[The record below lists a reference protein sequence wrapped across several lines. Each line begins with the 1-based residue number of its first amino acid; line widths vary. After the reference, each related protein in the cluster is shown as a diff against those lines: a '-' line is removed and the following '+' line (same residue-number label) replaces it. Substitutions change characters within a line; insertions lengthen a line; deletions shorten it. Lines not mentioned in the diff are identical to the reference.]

1 MPDMSSEERR
11 SAILS
16 MLDRATSVQ
25 VTQLADAFGVSR
37 VTARADLDALARDGK
52 LRRTHGGA
60 VSLSKT
66 LTVSVQERRINVN
79 AEAKRTIAR
88 LAAPLVED
96 GDSVLVDS
104 GTTALEFVRAISG
117 RTGVTVVTDDLTI
130 ADYVDRSAPSLDVI
144 MLGGSLRKGHRY
156 TAGPLALRALEVLHP
171 DKAFVSPTSY
181 VPGRGLMTNNQDM
194 AELKRAFLAC
204 AERTYVLLDS
214 SKVGAPGLLWF
225 GTLADVEALITDA
238 DPGDAVRAVLRN
250 HPARQGPGERDIPRV
265 REQRGPRRRPRHGR
279 DIPRRGSARQR
290 DRALPRRRRSGR
302 DLHFRHGGAREG
314 PFHTQTSAGFQVR
327 RRLVQAKLL
336 IRGSSSPNP

>member
-1 MPDMSSEERR
+1 MAMSSEERR
-11 SAILS
+11 AAILS
-16 MLDRATSVQ
+16 MLDRAASVQ
-25 VTQLADAFGVSR
+25 VTQLAGAFGVSR

-79 AEAKRTIAR
+79 VEAKRAIAR

-104 GTTALEFVRAISG
+104 GTTALELVRAISG
-117 RTGVTVVTDDLTI
+117 RAGVTVVTDDFTI

-156 TAGPLALRALEVLHP
+156 TAGPLAMRTLEVLHP
-171 DKAFVSPTSY
+171 RKAFVTPTSY

-194 AELKRAFLAC
+194 AELKRAYLTC
-204 AERTYVLLDS
+204 ADRTFVLMDQ

-225 GTLADVEALITDA
+225 GTLGGVEAVVMDA
-238 DPGDAVRAVLRN
+238 DPDGLVAEDAAEQGCRVLY
-250 HPARQGPGERDIPRV
+250 
-265 REQRGPRRRPRHGR
+265 
-279 DIPRRGSARQR
+279 
-290 DRALPRRRRSGR
+290 
-302 DLHFRHGGAREG
+302 
-314 PFHTQTSAGFQVR
+314 
-327 RRLVQAKLL
+327 
-336 IRGSSSPNP
+336 

>member
-11 SAILS
+11 AAILS
-16 MLDRATSVQ
+16 MLDRAASVQ

-79 AEAKRTIAR
+79 VEAKRAIAR

-104 GTTALEFVRAISG
+104 GTTALELVRAISG
-117 RTGVTVVTDDLTI
+117 RAGVTVVTDDFTI

-156 TAGPLALRALEVLHP
+156 TAGPLAMRTLEVLHP
-171 DKAFVSPTSY
+171 RKAFVTPTSY

-194 AELKRAFLAC
+194 AELKRAYLTC
-204 AERTYVLLDS
+204 ADRTFVLMDQ

-225 GTLADVEALITDA
+225 GTLGGVEAVVMDEDPDGLVAEDA
-238 DPGDAVRAVLRN
+238 AEQGCRVLY
-250 HPARQGPGERDIPRV
+250 
-265 REQRGPRRRPRHGR
+265 
-279 DIPRRGSARQR
+279 
-290 DRALPRRRRSGR
+290 
-302 DLHFRHGGAREG
+302 
-314 PFHTQTSAGFQVR
+314 
-327 RRLVQAKLL
+327 
-336 IRGSSSPNP
+336 

>member
-1 MPDMSSEERR
+1 MAMSSEERR
-11 SAILS
+11 AAILS

-25 VTQLADAFGVSR
+25 VTQLAEAFGVSR
-37 VTARADLDALARDGK
+37 VTARADLDVLARDGK

-79 AEAKRTIAR
+79 AEAKLAIAR

-104 GTTALEFVRAISG
+104 GTTALELVRAISG
-117 RTGVTVVTDDLTI
+117 RTGVTVVTDDFTI

-156 TAGPLALRALEVLHP
+156 TAGPLAMRTLEVLHP
-171 DKAFVSPTSY
+171 RKAFVTPTSY

-194 AELKRAFLAC
+194 AELKRAFLTC
-204 AERTYVLLDS
+204 ADRTFVLMDQ

-225 GTLADVEALITDA
+225 GTLRGVEAVVMDA
-238 DPGDAVRAVLRN
+238 DPDGLVSEDAAEQGCRVLY
-250 HPARQGPGERDIPRV
+250 
-265 REQRGPRRRPRHGR
+265 
-279 DIPRRGSARQR
+279 
-290 DRALPRRRRSGR
+290 
-302 DLHFRHGGAREG
+302 
-314 PFHTQTSAGFQVR
+314 
-327 RRLVQAKLL
+327 
-336 IRGSSSPNP
+336 